1 LSGASGPAALD
12 GSLAAM
18 RGEPL
23 GIIGTWGDTDD
34 NAQRQHAVAPALA
47 GWDGAVSVAVGAL
60 VAGETW
66 AQAADGAFEARWRD
80 AVRALAAARA
90 GKGLTFIQIAHEM
103 NGDWMAWSV
112 TSSNFE
118 AFKAAWRR
126 YAAIIRAEFPAAR
139 IVFTANAGT
148 ASDIG
153 IPAMWPGDDVVDVYG
168 VDLYTGWAPLD
179 SRADWEAHFLDAELG
194 DSPRGLGAHQA
205 FARAHGK
212 PLAFPEWGLRADDP
226 SGSDHPDF
234 IANMHTFMSTH
245 AAAPG
250 VDPAGRV
257 IFDVYFNVEHDGDAR
272 WRIDNAAANPRSA
285 AAYAVLT
292 WGTGSDTSAV
302 VPDLPTLPCPTAEPT
317 PLALPGPSRPTPA
330 AASPSPGGR

>member
-1 LSGASGPAALD
+1 A
-12 GSLAAM
+12 
-18 RGEPL
+18 
-23 GIIGTWGDTDD
+23 
-34 NAQRQHAVAPALA
+34 ALA

-66 AQAADGAFEARWRD
+66 AQAADGAFVARWTD
-80 AVRALAAARA
+80 AVRTLAAARA
-90 GKGLTFIQIAHEM
+90 GKGPTFIQIAHEM

-112 TSSNFE
+112 TSSTLE
-118 AFKAAWRR
+118 AFRAGWRR

-139 IVFTANAGT
+139 LVFTANAGT

-179 SRADWEAHFLDAELG
+179 SRADWEDHFLDTELG

-205 FARAHGK
+205 FAQAHGK

-226 SGSDHPDF
+226 SGSNHPDF
-234 IANMHTFMSTH
+234 ITNMHTFMSTH

-257 IFDVYFNVEHDGDAR
+257 IYDVYFNVEHDGDPR
-272 WRIDNAAANPRSA
+272 WRIDNTAANPRSA
-285 AAYAVLT
+285 AAYAALT
-292 WGTGSDTSAV
+292 WGTASDTTTTTAPPDPPPLTCPPAVPTTSAS
-302 VPDLPTLPCPTAEPT
+302 
-317 PLALPGPSRPTPA
+317 PGASRLTPA
-330 AASPSPGGR
+330 TASPPPGGH